1 MEYLVFAVAMA
12 GFVALLLIKGL
23 YDEHKEKKELIYRL
37 RHHYGEWKEKKYWPE
52 QYASIPRYYEKHP
65 KEEQV
70 DDITWNDLGMDDVY
84 KRIDATFS
92 SAGEEMLYYMLRT
105 PVFEGERLQH
115 LEDVITYFT
124 THTEERIRVQLVLH
138 KLGRTGRFSMY
149 DYLEHL
155 GLLGQRSNLKHW
167 LLNILFI
174 PAIIF
179 CIIEP
184 SMGIL
189 CLVGLMLF
197 NIINYFK
204 EKNEIDTYIT
214 SFVYAMK
221 LIETANQVL
230 PAKEEL
236 FKEEAE
242 LLKKHRQ
249 GLNRFKSGSFWL
261 MSSGRMSG
269 SGNPLDIILDY
280 FRMVFHLD
288 LIKFN
293 SMLAQVREHAHDVDM
308 LFSVIGY
315 LDAAISIGAYR
326 QSVAGEYCVP
336 VLHTEKEAILKAEE
350 LYHPLIENPVK
361 NSISTKRGVL
371 LTGSNASG
379 KSTFLKTVALNA
391 VFAQT
396 IHTVLADSYEGSYF
410 HICSSMAL
418 RDDLSGGES
427 YYIVEI
433 RAIKRI
439 LDIVAQGK
447 NKVLCFVDEVLR
459 GTNTVERIAASTE
472 ILRSLTGKEA
482 ICFAATHD
490 VELTQLLA
498 NEYENYHFEEEIK
511 DGDVCFNYRL
521 LSGKATTRNAIKLL
535 SVMGYEDEI
544 IDNANSRAEKFMKT
558 GQWEA

>member
-1 MEYLVFAVAMA
+1 MEYVVFAAAMLA
-12 GFVALLLIKGL
+12 FVALLIIKGL
-23 YDEHKEKKELIYRL
+23 YDEHREKKKLIERL
-37 RHHYGEWKEKKYWPE
+37 RYHYGEMKKREYCPE
-52 QYASIPRYYEKHP
+52 QYASIARYFEKHP
-65 KEEQV
+65 QEGQV
-70 DDITWNDLGMDDVY
+70 DDITWNDLGLDDVF
-84 KRIDATFS
+84 KRINDTYS

-105 PVFEGERLQH
+105 PVFEEERLQH
-115 LEDVITYFT
+115 LEDVVTYFT
-124 THTEERIRVQLVLH
+124 THMEERVGVQLALN
-138 KLGRTGRFSMY
+138 KLGGTGRFSMY
-149 DYLEHL
+149 DYLDHL
-155 GLLGQRSNLKHW
+155 DMLGKRSNLKHW
-167 LLNILFI
+167 ILDALFI
-174 PAIIF
+174 PAVIF
-179 CIIEP
+179 CMVNA
-184 SMGIL
+184 SLGIL

-197 NIINYFK
+197 NILIYFK

-221 LIETANQVL
+221 LIETAGHIL
-230 PAKEEL
+230 PDGEKL
-236 FKEEAE
+236 FKEERE
-242 LLKKHRQ
+242 LLKKHKQ

-269 SGNPLDIILDY
+269 SGNPLDILLDY

-293 SMLAQVREHAHDVDM
+293 SMLEQVREHTHDIDM
-308 LFSVIGY
+308 LFSVLGY
-315 LDAAISIGAYR
+315 LDAAIAIGAYR
-326 QSVAGEYCVP
+326 QSVSGEYCVP
-336 VLHTEKEAILKAEE
+336 VLHTEKEAMLKAEE

-361 NSISTKRGVL
+361 NSIAADRGVL

-391 VFAQT
+391 IFAQT

-418 RDDLSGGES
+418 RDDLTGGES

-439 LDIVAQGK
+439 LDIVDAGK
-447 NKVLCFVDEVLR
+447 HQVLCFVDEVLR

-472 ILRSLTGKEA
+472 ILKSLSGKKV

-490 VELTQLLA
+490 VELTHLLA
-498 NEYENYHFEEEIK
+498 DEYENYHFEEEIK

-535 SVMGYEDEI
+535 SVMGYEDRI
-544 IDNANSRAEKFMKT
+544 IDKANHRAEEFMKT
-558 GQWEA
+558 GKWEV